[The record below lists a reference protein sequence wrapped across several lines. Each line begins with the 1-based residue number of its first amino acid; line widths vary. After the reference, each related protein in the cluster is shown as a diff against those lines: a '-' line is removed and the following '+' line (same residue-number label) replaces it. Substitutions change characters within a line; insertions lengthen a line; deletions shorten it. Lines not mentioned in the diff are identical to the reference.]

1 MKKFIFC
8 ISLVLT
14 GLMTACVEKNQA
26 VDEDNKPSWLGESI
40 YQELKN
46 PRTLEGTF
54 NTYLRLIDDLGYA
67 ETLNRTG
74 SKTIFP
80 ANDEAFARFFQS
92 NPWGVTSYE
101 KLSNAQKKMLLY
113 SSMLDNALLVSML
126 SNVSNTSST
135 ESQVSQGIAMKHQ
148 TNLNVIDTV
157 QCLTSDAQMPQNNRY
172 WDAYRNGGSMYVVN
186 DATRPMMVHFTRE
199 HLLNNNITTLG
210 EESDF
215 AILTGTPYSENLSA
229 YIFDNAIINRD
240 ITCQNGY
247 IHQMQDVIVPPGN
260 MAQVLRSDDETTY
273 FSHIL
278 DYFCAPYENAAVT
291 SNYNAWA
298 QENGLPTIDHI
309 YEVRYLN
316 NKAGHRQNTDPDGN
330 IVSSTY
336 LLNFDPGWNQYSPN
350 SQTTPVDYTLAD
362 VATMFVPTN
371 KAMVDFFCQGGDGAY
386 LIDLYGK
393 YHGSENNE
401 AHLLENLDA
410 LHNTMP
416 EILTAFI
423 NNLMKSS
430 FTATVPSKF
439 ETVQN
444 DANEYMGITLD
455 KIDEGTDKRYD
466 IQMANNGVIYK
477 MKELIAPDEYQSV
490 MAPSSVYPDMKVFN
504 WAIKEPDSDQL
515 LNVQFRY
522 YLMSMSSNFAFFIPD
537 SAAFENYYVDPCY
550 LGHAEPRALKFF
562 YDTSGSKATVRA
574 KAYRYDPATNTVGD
588 IMNGGANVEFAQ
600 WQSLM
605 VDILNYHTV
614 VLNEGEKLGTNKYY
628 KTKHGGEIMVSGGN
642 VGDRVMS
649 GQQIDNGVAP
659 AAIKN
664 VYSEK
669 NGTAYRIDHVIQ
681 APRNSVSKTL
691 ESNSRFSEFYNLCS
705 GFGASDLLEWAG
717 ISGEKSELGTT
728 EQDAYI
734 IFQNQDKDGH
744 GCLDYNVKMFNTY
757 NYTLYAPNNEAM
769 KKAYEGG
776 LPTWEQVQNLYEA
789 YANEESAAATAAKER
804 AKAMIKRM
812 RDFAHYHFQS
822 NSVYADNVV
831 AGGRFNSLCTDNLG
845 LALELRVSGGN
856 GQLKV
861 TDGAGK
867 THTIDANNSATL
879 SNLMTRDYWFN
890 RARAQATAIYTSSFC
905 VIHELTE
912 ALDSGQ

>member
-8 ISLVLT
+8 ISLVLA

-26 VDEDNKPSWLGESI
+26 VDEDSKPSWLGESI

-46 PRTLEGTF
+46 PQTLEGTF

-80 ANDEAFARFFQS
+80 ANDEAFNRFFQS

-172 WDAYRNGGSMYVVN
+172 WDAYRNQGNMYVVN

-199 HLLNNNITTLG
+199 HLLNNDITTLG
-210 EESDF
+210 DESDF
-215 AILTGTPYSENLSA
+215 AILTGNPYSENLSA

-298 QENGLPTIDHI
+298 QENGRPTIDHI

-336 LLNFDPGWNQYSPN
+336 L
-350 SQTTPVDYTLAD
+350 AD

-371 KAMVDFFCQGGDGAY
+371 KAMVQFFCQGGDGAY

-455 KIDEGTDKRYD
+455 KIDEGTDKKYD

-477 MKELIAPDEYQSV
+477 MKELIARDEYQSV

-504 WAIKEPDSDQL
+504 WAIKEPDSDQP

-537 SAAFENYYVDPCY
+537 SAAFENYYIDPCY
-550 LGHAEPRALKFF
+550 LGHSEPRALKFF
-562 YDTSGSKATVRA
+562 YDTTGSKATVHA
-574 KAYRYDPATNTVGD
+574 KAYRYDPVTNTIGD
-588 IMNGGANVEFAQ
+588 VMNGGANVEFAQ

-614 VLNEGEKLGTNKYY
+614 VLNEGETLGTNKYY
-628 KTKHGGEIMVSGGN
+628 KTKHGGEIMVTGGN
-642 VGDRVMS
+642 NGDKVMS
-649 GQQIDNGVAP
+649 GQQIDNGVT
-659 AAIKN
+659 AATIKN

-757 NYTLYAPNNEAM
+757 NYTLYAPNNDAM
-769 KKAYEGG
+769 KKAYDAG
-776 LPTWEQVQNLYEA
+776 LPTWDQVQKLYET
-789 YANEESAAATAAKER
+789 YANDESAAATAAKER
-804 AKAMIKRM
+804 AKAMINQM

-856 GQLKV
+856 GQLTV

-867 THTIDANNSATL
+867 THTIDANNSAML

-905 VIHELTE
+905 VIHELSE

>member
-1 MKKFIFC
+1 
-8 ISLVLT
+8 
-14 GLMTACVEKNQA
+14 
-26 VDEDNKPSWLGESI
+26 
-40 YQELKN
+40 
-46 PRTLEGTF
+46 
-54 NTYLRLIDDLGYA
+54 
-67 ETLNRTG
+67 
-74 SKTIFP
+74 
-80 ANDEAFARFFQS
+80 
-92 NPWGVTSYE
+92 
-101 KLSNAQKKMLLY
+101 
-113 SSMLDNALLVSML
+113 
-126 SNVSNTSST
+126 
-135 ESQVSQGIAMKHQ
+135 
-148 TNLNVIDTV
+148 
-157 QCLTSDAQMPQNNRY
+157 
-172 WDAYRNGGSMYVVN
+172 
-186 DATRPMMVHFTRE
+186 
-199 HLLNNNITTLG
+199 
-210 EESDF
+210 
-215 AILTGTPYSENLSA
+215 
-229 YIFDNAIINRD
+229 
-240 ITCQNGY
+240 
-247 IHQMQDVIVPPGN
+247 
-260 MAQVLRSDDETTY
+260 
-273 FSHIL
+273 
-278 DYFCAPYENAAVT
+278 
-291 SNYNAWA
+291 
-298 QENGLPTIDHI
+298 
-309 YEVRYLN
+309 
-316 NKAGHRQNTDPDGN
+316 
-330 IVSSTY
+330 
-336 LLNFDPGWNQYSPN
+336 
-350 SQTTPVDYTLAD
+350 
-362 VATMFVPTN
+362 
-371 KAMVDFFCQGGDGAY
+371 
-386 LIDLYGK
+386 
-393 YHGSENNE
+393 
-401 AHLLENLDA
+401 
-410 LHNTMP
+410 
-416 EILTAFI
+416 
-423 NNLMKSS
+423 
-430 FTATVPSKF
+430 
-439 ETVQN
+439 
-444 DANEYMGITLD
+444 
-455 KIDEGTDKRYD
+455 
-466 IQMANNGVIYK
+466 
-477 MKELIAPDEYQSV
+477 
-490 MAPSSVYPDMKVFN
+490 
-504 WAIKEPDSDQL
+504 
-515 LNVQFRY
+515 
-522 YLMSMSSNFAFFIPD
+522 
-537 SAAFENYYVDPCY
+537 
-550 LGHAEPRALKFF
+550 
-562 YDTSGSKATVRA
+562 
-574 KAYRYDPATNTVGD
+574 
-588 IMNGGANVEFAQ
+588 MNGGANVEFAQ

-856 GQLKV
+856 GKLTV